1 MMNVEKLGK
10 EVIWKANDQ
19 NKQTIDHEEMTD
31 TYSIEYTDKEEIE
44 EFSDEDM
51 SNSEEDEDWEI
62 EMEEM

>member
-31 TYSIEYTDKEEIE
+31 TYSIECTDKEEIE